1 MDCVICL
8 SLTGSLITILTF
20 SEKYINKLCCDF
32 NCNTN
37 ANNTNNYSLDYDE
50 LQAVNAA
57 KKNNMKCFYRES
69 NTGPPHY

>member
-1 MDCVICL
+1 MDCIICF

-32 NCNTN
+32 NCDTNTN
-37 ANNTNNYSLDYDE
+37 NANNRTNTNNYSLDYDE

-57 KKNNMKCFYRES
+57 KKKI
-69 NTGPPHY
+69 